1 MLSPENT
8 EDTECPPC
16 VCLYFYGLICCYS
29 DANIGIIAEIREIIF
44 GILPKSEKNIIEMN
58 VSADW

>member
-16 VCLYFYGLICCYS
+16 VSLNSYVSICCYS
-29 DANIGIIAEIREIIF
+29 DANIGIIAEIREIILE
-44 GILPKSEKNIIEMN
+44 ILSKSEK
-58 VSADW
+58 